1 MIKMIEIVKNR
12 LIFKKN
18 DNGIWKAYNPMQMK
32 VIEINNK
39 KITNILDFIEKE
51 KEYIN
56 EDEINELLM
65 VTMIGIIESKEEA
78 EK

>member
-1 MIKMIEIVKNR
+1 